1 MTISVVGI
9 MQIQE
14 IYILRVN
21 MMRKKVERSLSLSSI
36 CPHLHLKGLFL
47 IYSFLL
53 PEKDISKKGQ
63 RIFLSNPI
71 SQNS

>member
-36 CPHLHLKGLFL
+36 CPHLHLKGLVL
-47 IYSFLL
+47 IYIFCRQNKTF
-53 PEKDISKKGQ
+53 PKKASEY
-63 RIFLSNPI
+63 F
-71 SQNS
+71 